1 MNFVLFDLIQDRLTI
16 SPEIYPNLSIAVRK
30 MYKDGGLGALYAG
43 ISPTLI
49 GMLPYST
56 CYYFMYDTMKKS
68 YCLANK
74 KESLNRAEML
84 LLGAL
89 SGENSAETVLV
100 QSFH

>member
-1 MNFVLFDLIQDRLTI
+1 MTI
-16 SPEIYPNLSIAVRK
+16 SPEVYPSLSIAVRN

-68 YCLANK
+68 CCLTKK

-84 LLGAL
+84 LLGAF
-89 SGENSAETVLV
+89 SGENSAMTILL
-100 QSFH
+100 